1 MQENIT
7 QQIESLK
14 PELYNRFGIKKL
26 ALFGSYAKGEQT
38 DKSDVDIVII
48 EMERKNGFLIAKA
61 QRFLSEQLQKK
72 VDIGLLSAM
81 NPYVKKNIQQDM
93 IYV

>member
-7 QQIESLK
+7 QQIENLK
-14 PELYNRFGIKKL
+14 PELYSRFGIKKL

-81 NPYVKKNIQQDM
+81 NPYVKKSIQQDM
-93 IYV
+93 TYV